1 MLMQLDERWPT
12 IKTISYTNQF
22 LLDFCDSYLLVRFTH
37 RSDLKSQFN
46 SMFKYRSTFDLQVSD
61 ALFKNRL

>member
-37 RSDLKSQFN
+37 RSDLKTQFN
-46 SMFKYRSTFDLQVSD
+46 SNIYSKSWSEFDY
-61 ALFKNRL
+61 F

>member
-1 MLMQLDERWPT
+1 MQLDERWPT

-46 SMFKYRSTFDLQVSD
+46 SNLYSKSWSEFDY
-61 ALFKNRL
+61 F